1 MNPFKRTFINFNI
14 FFFRGMKILI
24 EIDGSYGEGG
34 GAVLRIAT
42 ALSALCTKP
51 VKIFNIRS
59 KRPKPGLMP
68 QHLNAVKA
76 VSELSNGKLSGLEIG
91 STELKFQ
98 PGKLKPGKYSVD
110 VKTAGS
116 ITLILQ
122 AFMIPAAFA
131 GGPVKITLVGG
142 TDLRWSPSIDYFRN
156 ITVPILRLMGYDVKT
171 KLRKRGHYPKGGGIL
186 EVEIFPVS
194 TLNPVNLIESNF
206 NTIKGI
212 SHAVNLPE
220 HVAVRQAQSAGEI
233 IKNEGFD
240 VKIDIDHTDNSLGSG
255 SGILLWTDGDIPL
268 GGSSMGERGK
278 RAEQVGY
285 DAAKDLIR
293 QIKGK
298 SALDSHMGDQII
310 PYMFIA
316 GNSTIKTSELT
327 HHTLTNIDVAGKFIK
342 RRVAVKGELG
352 KPALI
357 TVK

>member
-1 MNPFKRTFINFNI
+1 
-14 FFFRGMKILI
+14 LI

-76 VSELSNGKLSGLEIG
+76 VAELSTAYLSGLEIG
-91 STELKFQ
+91 STELIFQ
-98 PGKLKPGKYSVD
+98 PGKLKPGNYSID

-131 GGPVKITLVGG
+131 GGPVKINIVGG
-142 TDLRWSPSIDYFRN
+142 TDLRWSPSVDYLQN
-156 ITVPILRLMGYDVKT
+156 VTVPILRLMGYDVKT
-171 KLRKRGHYPKGGGIL
+171 KLIKRGHYPRGGGIL

-194 TLNPVNLIESNF
+194 SLNPVNLVESHF
-206 NTIKGI
+206 STIKGI

-220 HVAVRQAQSAGEI
+220 HVAVRQARSAEKI
-233 IKNEGFD
+233 IKNSGFD
-240 VKIDIDHTDNSLGSG
+240 VKIDIDHINNSLGSG
-255 SGILLWTDGDIPL
+255 SGILLWTDGEIPL
-268 GGSSMGERGK
+268 GGGSIGEMGKKSE
-278 RAEQVGY
+278 EVGY
-285 DAAKDLIR
+285 DAANDLIN

-310 PYMFIA
+310 PYIFIV
-316 GNSTIKTSELT
+316 GNSTVKTSELT
-327 HHTLTNIDVAGKFIK
+327 QHTLTNIHVAGKFIK
-342 RRVAVKGELG
+342 RKVVVEGELG

-357 TVK
+357 IVK